1 MVFHI
6 AVCSPDAA
14 LRSGLERQCME
25 YFARRQD
32 ACIVQQL
39 PDADALLRRD
49 TEGER
54 FDLYLIELGAVAAPA
69 GLSAAAELRRRGRR
83 APLAF
88 AARTPAH
95 AYSAFRVDA
104 MQYLLLPVHQQE
116 LSALLAR
123 ATEPEYGPAMTVV
136 TAEGLRALAY
146 AQIEYLECTHHVVH
160 FHLLSGEDVVS
171 LSLRVSFAEVAK
183 PLLED
188 GRFAAAPLLCGQSGG
203 GTAADGGRA
212 ADVQRCAHSHPART
226 GGCSARS
233 LPQLDRPVKWQT
245 KRAAFTALFFVPG
258 DQASG
263 SVLCFF
269 SLSEASRTPKPQW
282 LAMSMMIFWGE
293 PEG

>member
-6 AVCSPDAA
+6 AVCSTDAA

-49 TEGER
+49 AEGER
-54 FDLYLIELGAVAAPA
+54 FDLYLIELAAVAAPA

-88 AARTPAH
+88 AARTAAH

-123 ATEPEYGPAMTVV
+123 ATEPEYGPALTVA
-136 TAEGLRALAY
+136 TAEGLRL
-146 AQIEYLECTHHVVH
+146 LPTHHVVR
-160 FHLLSGEDVVS
+160 FHLLSGEDVMS
-171 LSLRVSFAEVAK
+171 LSLRVSFAEVAR
-183 PLLED
+183 PLLAD
-188 GRFAAAPLLCGQSGG
+188 GRFLQPHRSYVVNLAAARLLTAGELQMSSG
-203 GTAADGGRA
+203 ARIPIPRGREGMVREA
-212 ADVQRCAHSHPART
+212 V
-226 GGCSARS
+226 RS
-233 LPQLDRPVKWQT
+233 WTDR
-245 KRAAFTALFFVPG
+245 
-258 DQASG
+258 
-263 SVLCFF
+263 
-269 SLSEASRTPKPQW
+269 
-282 LAMSMMIFWGE
+282 
-293 PEG
+293 

>member
-123 ATEPEYGPAMTVV
+123 ATEPEYGPAIPV
-136 TAEGLRALAY
+136 APASGLRVLPFAD
-146 AQIEYLECTHHVVH
+146 IEYLECTHHVVH
-160 FHLLSGEDVVS
+160 FHLASGEDVPS
-171 LSLRVSFAEVAK
+171 LSVRVPFAQVAQ
-183 PLLED
+183 PLLADE
-188 GRFAAAPLLCGQSGG
+188 RFGQLHRSYVVNLAAVSQLAAGEFWMQSG
-203 GTAADGGRA
+203 ARVPVPRGREPA
-212 ADVQRCAHSHPART
+212 ART
-226 GGCSARS
+226 
-233 LPQLDRPVKWQT
+233 
-245 KRAAFTALFFVPG
+245 ALKDYLEKQF
-258 DQASG
+258 
-263 SVLCFF
+263 
-269 SLSEASRTPKPQW
+269 R
-282 LAMSMMIFWGE
+282 
-293 PEG
+293 